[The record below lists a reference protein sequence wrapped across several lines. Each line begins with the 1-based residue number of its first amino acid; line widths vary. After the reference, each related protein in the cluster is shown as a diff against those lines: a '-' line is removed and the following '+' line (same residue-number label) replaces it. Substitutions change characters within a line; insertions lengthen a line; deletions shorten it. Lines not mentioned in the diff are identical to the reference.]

1 MKMFFFVLCVFFL
14 INGFYIY
21 PPFNSAILAPML
33 ALLGALTLRKKIT
46 IKPFSDLLDPSFL
59 FWFLFVSCYCL
70 SIAVFS
76 KTYDLSYVKNFISQL
91 VQFAI
96 ILFSFFMLSSID
108 GAFSLKIEKIIVYSF
123 VLQSVIQIAAFLY
136 PGIADIIH
144 LFYDKDKV
152 ERLYI
157 NYAGVRGLALTGS
170 PGWGISVGYAISF
183 LLFVKSFVINQK
195 LKFSSI
201 IVAILLLIGAM
212 FTGRSAFIGVIF
224 GGGYY
229 LVSGEDIT
237 KKIKTIILF
246 LILPALICMLTYIML
261 PSLSSLFG
269 DKVFPFV
276 FEFYYKYKDT
286 GELSTKSTDI
296 LLNMWDLNVD
306 VTDIVFGT
314 GNFTNDKTGEYYFG
328 SDVGYLRNLLYG
340 GFFWMFTLFIYQV
353 SLFGQLRW
361 WKKRKDIKL
370 FVFIFIAMLM
380 LLEMKAMAIGYNKY
394 VFTVSILLGLSFK
407 ERYRNAYQ

>member
-1 MKMFFFVLCVFFL
+1 
-14 INGFYIY
+14 
-21 PPFNSAILAPML
+21 
-33 ALLGALTLRKKIT
+33 
-46 IKPFSDLLDPSFL
+46 
-59 FWFLFVSCYCL
+59 
-70 SIAVFS
+70 
-76 KTYDLSYVKNFISQL
+76 
-91 VQFAI
+91 
-96 ILFSFFMLSSID
+96 
-108 GAFSLKIEKIIVYSF
+108 
-123 VLQSVIQIAAFLY
+123 
-136 PGIADIIH
+136 GIADIIH

-183 LLFVKSFVINQK
+183 LLFVKAFVINQK

-296 LLNMWDLNVD
+296 LLNMWDLNV
-306 VTDIVFGT
+306 
-314 GNFTNDKTGEYYFG
+314 
-328 SDVGYLRNLLYG
+328 
-340 GFFWMFTLFIYQV
+340 
-353 SLFGQLRW
+353 
-361 WKKRKDIKL
+361 
-370 FVFIFIAMLM
+370 
-380 LLEMKAMAIGYNKY
+380 
-394 VFTVSILLGLSFK
+394 
-407 ERYRNAYQ
+407 